1 MCAEVQVVLG
11 TFLDLGHVAASR
23 APSYPSGEGEFVSVG
38 QFAEQP
44 VGVV

>member
-11 TFLDLGHVAASR
+11 TFLDLGHVAANGS
-23 APSYPSGEGEFVSVG
+23 APISGEGEFAPVG

-44 VGVV
+44 VGVI